1 MEHWKW
7 VKGYEGKYEVSD
19 LGRIRSYVTGKARYL
34 SAKRLTRDGYIHVSL
49 RKNHKGREF
58 RLNRLVAETFIG
70 EPPKGKD
77 TVNHINGIKTDN
89 RAVNLEWT
97 SMSDQMY
104 HAYSHKLKKPR
115 RSKRKTVD
123 EFTPEEKE
131 YIRKSYKPY
140 KPGHSIHYFALKYN
154 VHHTVIEE
162 ILGRKNV

>member
-1 MEHWKW
+1 
-7 VKGYEGKYEVSD
+7 
-19 LGRIRSYVTGKARYL
+19 
-34 SAKRLTRDGYIHVSL
+34 
-49 RKNHKGREF
+49 
-58 RLNRLVAETFIG
+58 
-70 EPPKGKD
+70 
-77 TVNHINGIKTDN
+77 
-89 RAVNLEWT
+89 
-97 SMSDQMY
+97 MSDQMY